1 MSGLL
6 IDLDR
11 TLVDLQT
18 FTDYETAVAELERC
32 FGDLPGADMPQ
43 TYWRPATFR
52 AMEVLA
58 ALSGGDRWQHASDI
72 IETYELAAVPES
84 AAMPGLA
91 VFLDAIADRQVAV
104 VTLSGTEA
112 ANRALRQHGIDV
124 PLVIGRRF
132 DLQPKP
138 APDQILAG
146 AAALDMAPSELT
158 MIGDSSW
165 DRDAALAA
173 GAKFVGVGSKDFGPE
188 TLVASTLDGVLEL
201 L

>member
-18 FTDYETAVAELERC
+18 FTDYEAALTDLEER
-32 FGDLPGADMPQ
+32 FGDLPGADVPA
-43 TYWRPATFR
+43 TYWRAATLR
-52 AMEVLA
+52 AMEVLT
-58 ALSGGDRWQHASDI
+58 ALSGDDCWQQASDM
-72 IETYELAAVPES
+72 IETHELAAVPKS
-84 AAMPGLA
+84 VAMPGLG
-91 VFLDAIADRQVAV
+91 VFLDAIVGRPVAV
-104 VTLSGTEA
+104 VTLCGPEA
-112 ANRALRQHGIDV
+112 AHLALERHGINI
-124 PLVIGRRF
+124 PLVVGRRF

-146 AAALDMAPSELT
+146 AAAIDMAPRELT

-165 DRDAALAA
+165 DRDAALSA
-173 GAKFVGVGSKDFGPE
+173 GAEFVGVGSKDFGPE
-188 TLVASTLDGVLEL
+188 TPVAKSLDGVLSL